1 MTPILHT
8 STAFPYGF
16 CAKTSGAINKK
27 NIYLN
32 FVKKIKSCIKYL

>member
-16 CAKTSGAINKK
+16 CAKTSGAVNKK
-27 NIYLN
+27 KD
-32 FVKKIKSCIKYL
+32 VKIL

>member
-27 NIYLN
+27 KYIFKFY
-32 FVKKIKSCIKYL
+32 KKN